1 MKRVI
6 LFSVLL
12 LFIALLVLAV
22 GYLLGSKNRGPKPE
36 WMAVE
41 PQSVVSVHTVVK
53 EVLPVGEFASLAYH
67 YTSVVKNVNSK
78 DINGWNIPFTTRKYI
93 FTYDGTMK
101 LGIDCGKIQVEAN
114 PPVEEIAAES
124 QTAEDN
130 VPAGTG
136 AEGNAP
142 AETLEIV
149 EGPKPGEIWVS
160 LPPIKILS
168 HEVFEDT
175 IEVYDQSQTIFNEI
189 KIEEAF
195 RVTGERKREMEVKV
209 QTTGTAIEEARAS
222 LELQFGKLL
231 QELPGI
237 KDIYT
242 IVFVWRTLE

>member
-1 MKRVI
+1 MKRKI

-22 GYLLGSKNRGPKPE
+22 GFLLGSKNRGLKPE
-36 WMAVE
+36 WLAVE
-41 PQSVVSVHTVVK
+41 PRSVVSVHTVVK

-101 LGIDCGKIQVEAN
+101 LGIDCGTIQVEAN
-114 PPVEEIAAES
+114 PPAEENSAETAAVP
-124 QTAEDN
+124 TAEN
-130 VPAGTG
+130 SGG
-136 AEGNAP
+136 AEAVGDNP
-142 AETLEIV
+142 EMV

-195 RVTGERKREMEVKV
+195 RVTGERKREMEEKV
-209 QTTGTAIEEARAS
+209 RTTGTAIEEARAS

-242 IVFVWRTLE
+242 VVFVWRTLE

>member
-1 MKRVI
+1 MKRII
-6 LFSVLL
+6 LFAVLL
-12 LFIALLVLAV
+12 LLVALLVLAV
-22 GYLLGSKNRGPKPE
+22 GYLLGSKTSDSKPE
-36 WMAVE
+36 WMAAG

-53 EVLPVGEFASLAYH
+53 DVLPVGEFASLAYH

-101 LGIDCGKIQVEAN
+101 LGIDCGGIQVEVN
-114 PPVEEIAAES
+114 PPVEEISAES
-124 QTAEDN
+124 QASD
-130 VPAGTG
+130 VPAGEDSENLE
-136 AEGNAP
+136 AAVDNP
-142 AETLEIV
+142 ETV

-195 RVTGERKREMEVKV
+195 RITGERKREMEEKM
-209 QTTGTAIEEARAS
+209 QTSGTAIEEARAS

-242 IVFVWRTLE
+242 IVFVWRTRE